1 MLLKRILFIHT
12 IKSKIKNNSDK
23 IASTITY
30 TIILELKTTLTR
42 AIKVTI
48 YNKHGNMDE
57 KKKKKNRNNNNTN
70 NNGNSLVIK
79 NNHKYENVDINDYQN
94 PNNKQ

>member
-12 IKSKIKNNSDK
+12 INSKIKNNSDK

-48 YNKHGNMDE
+48 YIINMVIWM
-57 KKKKKNRNNNNTN
+57 KKKNNNRNNNNSN

-79 NNHKYENVDINDYQN
+79 NSHKNENVDINDYQN

>member
-12 IKSKIKNNSDK
+12 INSKIKNNSDK

-57 KKKKKNRNNNNTN
+57 RKKIITET
-70 NNGNSLVIK
+70 I
-79 NNHKYENVDINDYQN
+79 ITATTTATA
-94 PNNKQ
+94 

>member
-12 IKSKIKNNSDK
+12 INSKIKNNSDK

-57 KKKKKNRNNNNTN
+57 KKNNNRNNNNSN

-79 NNHKYENVDINDYQN
+79 NSHKNENVDINDYQN

>member
-12 IKSKIKNNSDK
+12 INSKIKNNSDK

-48 YNKHGNMDE
+48 YIINMVIWM
-57 KKKKKNRNNNNTN
+57 KKKKK
-70 NNGNSLVIK
+70 
-79 NNHKYENVDINDYQN
+79 
-94 PNNKQ
+94 

>member
-1 MLLKRILFIHT
+1 MLLKRISFIHT
-12 IKSKIKNNSDK
+12 INSKIKNNSDK

-57 KKKKKNRNNNNTN
+57 KKKIITET
-70 NNGNSLVIK
+70 I
-79 NNHKYENVDINDYQN
+79 ITATTTATA
-94 PNNKQ
+94 

>member
-12 IKSKIKNNSDK
+12 INSKIKNNSDK

-48 YNKHGNMDE
+48 YIINMVIWM
-57 KKKKKNRNNNNTN
+57 KKKK
-70 NNGNSLVIK
+70 
-79 NNHKYENVDINDYQN
+79 
-94 PNNKQ
+94 

>member
-12 IKSKIKNNSDK
+12 INSKIKNNSDK

-42 AIKVTI
+42 EIKVTI

-57 KKKKKNRNNNNTN
+57 KKKIITET
-70 NNGNSLVIK
+70 I
-79 NNHKYENVDINDYQN
+79 ITATTTATA
-94 PNNKQ
+94 

>member
-12 IKSKIKNNSDK
+12 INSKIKNNSDK

-57 KKKKKNRNNNNTN
+57 KKKIITET
-70 NNGNSLVIK
+70 I
-79 NNHKYENVDINDYQN
+79 ITATTTATA
-94 PNNKQ
+94 